1 MLVGLVPRFRLPQPV
16 WRSFLF
22 GAVAMIA
29 IAILATTAVVAQA
42 PPVGATAEVRDA
54 AGRLLANAEFREGRG
69 EVVITMIFA
78 NPAPLT
84 GTHGLRIM
92 SVGRCD
98 PPDFTTAGAGFNPLN
113 KKHGR
118 QNPEGPQ
125 VGDLPNVN
133 FTNGLTS
140 YNTSALGATLGPGQA
155 SLLGPNRTALVF
167 FSGEDDQITDPD
179 GKAGTRIGCG
189 VITATAG
196 AAAVAGAPT
205 VAKPTTATIAA
216 QPAQPAPAQ
225 PAAAQPA
232 PAQPATKPASSPV
245 VVAPP
250 VVVNPAAPKPATS
263 PVAAAAAVATPTL
276 FVPAVAVPTA
286 PPLAAAPNQSG
297 SGLGTGPAL
306 LIAVLGVG
314 LVGAGYLLR
323 RRSQLTR

>member
-1 MLVGLVPRFRLPQPV
+1 MLVRLVPRFRQLRPV
-16 WRSFLF
+16 F
-22 GAVAMIA
+22 GAAAMTA
-29 IAILATTAVVAQA
+29 IAILATTAVRAQA
-42 PPVGATAEVRDA
+42 PPVGATAEIRDA

-69 EVVITMIFA
+69 EVVITMIFPS
-78 NPAPLT
+78 PAALT
-84 GTHGLRIM
+84 GTHGLRIT

-133 FTNGLTS
+133 FSNGLTS
-140 YNTSALGATLGPGQA
+140 YNTSALGATLGPGQN

-167 FSGEDDQITDPD
+167 FAGEDDQITDPD
-179 GKAGTRIGCG
+179 GKAGARIGCG
-189 VITATAG
+189 VIAAAAGGALVAAQTAVPKPTTP
-196 AAAVAGAPT
+196 AAVAQA
-205 VAKPTTATIAA
+205 
-216 QPAQPAPAQ
+216 AQPAPAQ
-225 PAAAQPA
+225 PAAPPA
-232 PAQPATKPASSPV
+232 AQPATAKPASSPV

-250 VVVNPAAPKPATS
+250 VVNPAAPKPATS
-263 PVAAAAAVATPTL
+263 PVAAVAAAPTPTL

-286 PPLAAAPNQSG
+286 QPLAAGPTQSG
-297 SGLGTGPAL
+297 GGLGTGPAL

>member
-1 MLVGLVPRFRLPQPV
+1 MLVGLVLRFRLPLRV

-22 GAVAMIA
+22 GAAAITA
-29 IAILATTAVVAQA
+29 IALLTTTAVLAQA

-69 EVVITMIFA
+69 EVVITMIFPS
-78 NPAPLT
+78 PAGLT
-84 GTHGLRIM
+84 GTHGLRIT

-98 PPDFTTAGAGFNPLN
+98 PPDFTTAGPGFNPLN

-140 YNTSALGATLGPGQA
+140 YNTSALGATLGAGQN

-189 VITATAG
+189 VITAAAGGALVAAQTA
-196 AAAVAGAPT
+196 VP
-205 VAKPTTATIAA
+205 KPTTPAVVA
-216 QPAQPAPAQ
+216 QAAQPAPAQ
-225 PAAAQPA
+225 PAAQPA
-232 PAQPATKPASSPV
+232 PAQPAPAKPASSPV
-245 VVAPP
+245 VVQPP
-250 VVVNPAAPKPATS
+250 VVVNSAAPKPATS
-263 PVAAAAAVATPTL
+263 PVAAIAAAPTPTL

-286 PPLAAAPNQSG
+286 QPLAAGPSQSG
-297 SGLGTGPAL
+297 GGLGTGPAL

-314 LVGAGYLLR
+314 LVGAGSLLR
-323 RRSQLTR
+323 RRSQ